1 MYNLIERLQVEIILA
16 VSFFYCLIF
25 NILSFIARGVTLYAS
40 SDYKGGRQSATDP
53 TTGKLGRGG
62 RYITREQRRA
72 DLRAAFGIKG

>member
-1 MYNLIERLQVEIILA
+1 M
-16 VSFFYCLIF
+16 
-25 NILSFIARGVTLYAS
+25 ARGVTLYAS